1 LKYTLTSSQ
10 RLIKT
15 YQNPKIEIYPSLF
28 YKAGKD
34 IKTPKLKYTL
44 PSSKRLVKKYQ
55 NPKIEIYP
63 YLFSKAG
70 EDISWRYCIKSKYIF
85 VFKKNWVKMLQKNK
99 SFSGIVPDG
108 WFGLV

>member
-44 PSSKRLVKKYQ
+44 TSSPRLVKTYH
-55 NPKIEIYP
+55 
-63 YLFSKAG
+63 G
-70 EDISWRYCIKSKYIF
+70 
-85 VFKKNWVKMLQKNK
+85 
-99 SFSGIVPDG
+99 GIVSSPSTFLYLKKIG
-108 WFGLV
+108 